1 VEPDFLIFCDGGCTA
16 NPGELAVGAV
26 VCTPSGEVLA
36 KQARRAGMGT
46 SNVAEYRALAYA
58 IGLANL
64 AGARQPLFCLDSVL
78 VVEQLNHK
86 WIMKGSKSGE
96 NVLAE
101 EFVRCRTLL
110 MEFDRWWL
118 KHIPREK
125 NKLADWLVC
134 KELGHDRTTKKVPKV
149 EVITAA
155 GAGRPGWSQLSAP
168 ARSPRSRSGRD
179 QPGTSSSSTAPITA
193 GS

>member
-1 VEPDFLIFCDGGCTA
+1 MEPDYILFCDGGCTA
-16 NPGELAVGAV
+16 NPGELAVAAV
-26 VCTPSGEVLA
+26 VCTTGHEVLVR
-36 KQARRAGMGT
+36 QARRAGAGT

-64 AGARQPLFCLDSVL
+64 VGARTPMFCVDSAL
-78 VVEQLNHK
+78 VAQQLNG
-86 WIMKGSKSGE
+86 WWAMRGSQE
-96 NVLAE
+96 LAA

-134 KELGHDRTTKKVPKV
+134 RELGHDRATKKAPKIEAV
-149 EVITAA
+149 VAA
-155 GAGRPGWSQLSAP
+155 GEGRPGWSQLSAR
-168 ARSPRSRSGRD
+168 AR
-179 QPGTSSSSTAPITA
+179 
-193 GS
+193 

>member
-16 NPGELAVGAV
+16 NPGDLAVGAV

-64 AGARQPLFCLDSVL
+64 VGARLPLFCVDSAL
-78 VVEQLNHK
+78 VAQQLNG
-86 WIMKGSKSGE
+86 WWAMKGSQE
-96 NVLAE
+96 LAD

-155 GAGRPGWSQLSAP
+155 GEGRPGWSQLSAP
-168 ARSPRSRSGRD
+168 ARSLRNRSSRD
-179 QPGTSSSSTAPITA
+179 QPEASSSSTASTAA